1 LDPPGRS
8 SDGYGGN
15 PLGWHQL
22 GKNLVDQCR
31 FVKGHFALPVFSY
44 GIKQVAPVFGFAW
57 SADDA
62 GGLNS
67 EAWYKEWLES
77 GNEEILRY
85 NLDDVLA
92 MEVIDQALRKAI
104 P

>member
-1 LDPPGRS
+1 LWNK
-8 SDGYGGN
+8 YGGN
-15 PLGWHQL
+15 RLGWRHL
-22 GKNLVDQCR
+22 EKNLVDQCR
-31 FVKGHFALPVFSY
+31 FIRDHFALPVFSY
-44 GIKQVAPVFGFAW
+44 SIKQVAPLFGFAW
-57 SADDA
+57 SAEDA

-77 GNEEILRY
+77 GNEAILEKILRY

-92 MEVIDQALRKAI
+92 MEVIDQELREMV